1 MAYSGFDHR
10 LLDAF
15 RRAGVSWTRTYLV
28 QRVLRAVSGTTL
40 FSRHVSAL
48 AGMASEL
55 PRTRAVLENFAD
67 TSQPRV
73 SLLRSLCEG
82 TRAAVER
89 GIARWGPDPVL
100 LEVRD
105 VLDAVITVLDDQI
118 RIPMGRRRELAREAA
133 GAVGALL
140 PDVREFLESTF
151 TVVWEGPE
159 SFNTVAGLDLLSDE
173 LACLVA
179 ATDRDHDTLC
189 RELADGVDRLD
200 ARSVLDLLLPRPKR
214 YRVAVVVHG
223 ATALS
228 HLSVL
233 DPTATSAALTEPERL
248 GFGSPNRL
256 RAFVREVPTHG
267 AACLAS
273 CQVDAV
279 DAPSAGRAARRTMSE
294 LLDQYMAGH
303 RLVTLSLGDD
313 VLVSDVDRQVRHLPP
328 RRTTVKRADPLVPGW
343 PRTLRN
349 GLRMAHVARVTEAPL
364 PAAALAWAALEA
376 CGLEN
381 RGDLAAA
388 LALQALRQQV
398 VEAHQQ
404 LHQSATAVVRA
415 ARSRVEVV
423 EQRSS
428 ALDRA
433 LEACPSN
440 HPDYAPLH
448 ARASHERAEL
458 AAARRR
464 RRAAEA
470 DLTANLAVV
479 NSYAK
484 TDGFTRLHDLNTWV
498 DLLLPPRPADP
509 PALAAAR
516 DALTR
521 VLEHTSPLAAQQ
533 VSDWS
538 HRLADPAACGAWL
551 RDSQQR
557 IATFL
562 DALYTA
568 RNLTFHSGQ
577 FRTEG
582 DLVLGTGGSHVVDFS
597 LEVLGNWYRNT
608 PDPDTAPTTIIT
620 ELAQRQRSIL
630 ARLRKRAKPL
640 FTLDV
645 ARLTGPPPTDVWGRP

>member
-10 LLDAF
+10 LLAAF
-15 RRAGVSWTRTYLV
+15 RRAGVTWTRTYVV
-28 QRVLRAVSGTTL
+28 QRVLRAVSGTSL

-67 TSQPRV
+67 TAQPRV

-82 TRAAVER
+82 TRGAVER
-89 GIARWGPDPVL
+89 GIGQWGPEPVL
-100 LEVRD
+100 LDVRG
-105 VLDAVITVLDDQI
+105 VLDSVIGALDDQVK
-118 RIPMGRRRELAREAA
+118 IPMGRRRELARDAA
-133 GAVGALL
+133 AAVGDLL
-140 PDVREFLESTF
+140 PGVRRFLESTF
-151 TVVWEGPE
+151 TAVWEGPE
-159 SFNTVAGLDLLSDE
+159 SFNTIAGLDLLSDE

-189 RELADGVDRLD
+189 RELADRADRLD
-200 ARSVLDLLLPRPKR
+200 ARTVLDLLLPPPKP

-228 HLSVL
+228 HLSEL
-233 DPTATSAALTEPERL
+233 DPTATSAALTEPGRL

-256 RAFVREVPTHG
+256 RAFVAGVPTHG

-303 RLVTLSLGDD
+303 RLVTLSLADD
-313 VLVSDVDRQVRHLPP
+313 VLVSDVDRQVRHLAP

-343 PRTLRN
+343 PKTLRN

-388 LALQALRQQV
+388 LALQAMRQQV

-404 LHQSATAVVRA
+404 LHQSATATVRA
-415 ARSRVEVV
+415 ARSRVEVL
-423 EQRSS
+423 EQRSN

-433 LEACPSN
+433 LEACPTD

-448 ARASHERAEL
+448 ARATQERAEL
-458 AAARRR
+458 LEAQAHQRF
-464 RRAAEA
+464 AES
-470 DLTANLAVV
+470 LTENLAVV
-479 NSYAK
+479 NDYAK
-484 TDGFTRLHDLNTWV
+484 CDGFTRLHDLNTWV
-498 DLLLPPRPADP
+498 DLLLPPRDTDP
-509 PALAAAR
+509 PSLSTAR
-516 DALTR
+516 DALAK
-521 VLEHTSPLAAQQ
+521 VLAHTSPLAAQQ
-533 VSDWS
+533 VTDWS
-538 HRLADPAACGAWL
+538 HRLSTPSACAAWL
-551 RDSQQR
+551 QDAQKRM
-557 IATFL
+557 ATFL

-597 LEVLGNWYRNT
+597 LEILGNWYRNT
-608 PDPDTAPTTIIT
+608 PNPDTAPTTIIT

-630 ARLRKRAKPL
+630 ARLRKRSKPL
-640 FTLDV
+640 HTLDV
-645 ARLTGPPPTDVWGRP
+645 ARLTGPPPTDIWGRP

>member
-15 RRAGVSWTRTYLV
+15 RRAGVSWTRTYVV
-28 QRVLRAVSGTTL
+28 QRVLRAVSGTSL

-55 PRTRAVLENFAD
+55 PRTRVVLENFAD
-67 TSQPRV
+67 TAQPRI

-89 GIARWGPDPVL
+89 GIGRWGPDAVL
-100 LEVRD
+100 LDVRA
-105 VLDAVITVLDDQI
+105 VLDSLIADLDDQV

-133 GAVGALL
+133 AAVGELL
-140 PDVREFLESTF
+140 PDVRRFLEATF
-151 TVVWEGPE
+151 TAVWDGPE
-159 SFNTVAGLDLLSDE
+159 AATTVAELDLLSDE

-189 RELADGVDRLD
+189 RELADRVDRLD
-200 ARSVLDLLLPRPKR
+200 ARSVLDLLLPSPQR

-228 HLSVL
+228 HLAVL
-233 DPTATSAALTEPERL
+233 DPTATTAALTEPERL
-248 GFGSPNRL
+248 GFGSVNRL

-273 CQVDAV
+273 VQVDAV

-313 VLVSDVDRQVRHLPP
+313 VLVSGVDRQVRHLPP

-415 ARSRVEVV
+415 ARSRVEVL
-423 EQRSS
+423 EQRST

-433 LEACPSN
+433 LGACPPD
-440 HPDYAPLH
+440 HPDYPPLR
-448 ARASHERAEL
+448 ARADRERAEL
-458 AAARRR
+458 LAAQEHQRSADR
-464 RRAAEA
+464 

-479 NSYAK
+479 NAYAK
-484 TDGFTRLHDLNTWV
+484 CDGFTRLHDLNTWV
-498 DLLLPPRPADP
+498 DILLPPRPTDP
-509 PALAAAR
+509 PALTAAR
-516 DALTR
+516 DALAAALT
-521 VLEHTSPLAAQQ
+521 HTSPLAAQQ
-533 VSDWS
+533 IADWS
-538 HRLADPAACGAWL
+538 HRLSDPAACAAWL
-551 RDSQQR
+551 QDSQKR
-557 IATFL
+557 MATFL

-577 FRTEG
+577 FRAEG

-608 PDPDTAPTTIIT
+608 PDPDTAPSAIIT
-620 ELAQRQRSIL
+620 ELAQRQRSIQ

-640 FTLDV
+640 HTLDV